1 MFLSTA
7 TYLAYLKENLRQIK
21 EMKVKT
27 PDGEISAANI
37 EPLHEKEFNTLLAD
51 YGSKHENSLAKFK
64 QVLDTQIIAK
74 ILGNYMGRE
83 EEKKIIL
90 ECDSVLKLIEDAKN
104 GKIESE
110 SEYQKI
116 YNKIMNKNEVYVK

>member
-1 MFLSTA
+1 M
-7 TYLAYLKENLRQIK
+7 
-21 EMKVKT
+21 
-27 PDGEISAANI
+27 
-37 EPLHEKEFNTLLAD
+37 
-51 YGSKHENSLAKFK
+51 
-64 QVLDTQIIAK
+64 LDTQIIAK

-90 ECDSVLKLIEDAKN
+90 ECDNVLKLIEDAKN

>member
-1 MFLSTA
+1 M
-7 TYLAYLKENLRQIK
+7 
-21 EMKVKT
+21 
-27 PDGEISAANI
+27 
-37 EPLHEKEFNTLLAD
+37 
-51 YGSKHENSLAKFK
+51 
-64 QVLDTQIIAK
+64 LDTQIIAK

-90 ECDSVLKLIEDAKN
+90 ECDNVLKLIEDAKN

-110 SEYQKI
+110 GEYQKI